1 MFDNVTFNECNVQ
14 PIYTYVLGIFLC
26 LGGII
31 SYFPQYYSLIKSKHS
46 KGISELSLFILNIGS
61 ACLAANSFILNWF
74 KFQCYSNC
82 SFWLCT
88 ANLLSLFQIMV
99 GWIVVFPLYLI
110 FVRYKIKH
118 SDARILNDIIYFVVY
133 VIFILLMVIVG
144 VFEKTRDN
152 NEFFQISA
160 YSLGI
165 ISMVCTCIVW
175 LPQIIKLIRTKE
187 QGNLSL
193 LMFILQTPGNLI
205 IIIFQLLYHQSITTW
220 GTYVV
225 SFIEQ
230 LIIVII
236 LLILK
241 CKSKREIN
249 ESSEVEPIIEEIWK
263 V

>member
-1 MFDNVTFNECNVQ
+1 MFDDFLFDGCNIQ
-14 PIYTYVLGIFLC
+14 PIYTYVLGILLC
-26 LGGII
+26 IGGTIT
-31 SYFPQYYSLIKSKHS
+31 YFPQYYSLIKSKHS

-88 ANLLSLFQIMV
+88 ANLLSLFQIII

-118 SDARILNDIIYFVVY
+118 SENRILYDLVYFIVY
-133 VIFILLMVIVG
+133 TVFILIMILVG
-144 VFEKTRDN
+144 LFEKVKDN
-152 NEFFQISA
+152 IEFFQISA

-165 ISMVCTCIVW
+165 ISMICTCIVW
-175 LPQIIKLIRTKE
+175 MPQIIKLIRTKE

-193 LMFILQTPGNLI
+193 LMFILQTPGNILI
-205 IIIFQLLYHQSITTW
+205 IFFQLLYHQSITTW
-220 GTYVV
+220 GTYAI
-225 SFIEQ
+225 SFAEQ
-230 LIIVII
+230 LTIVII

-241 CKSKREIN
+241 CKTN
-249 ESSEVEPIIEEIWK
+249 N
-263 V
+263 